1 MSYKIYPESN
11 SGNSGNESFVLDVLD
26 EKNNGYYV
34 ELGAFHS
41 KQGSNTWLLENAYN
55 WSGVSLEVIPEYAD
69 EFNLNRKNP
78 CILHDATT
86 FDFRTYFEQNNFPK
100 QIDYLQVDMDAGYD
114 DLGSAIGPKS
124 LCLKGL
130 VNIPLSTYRF
140 TVIQFEHDSLNDYR
154 NTADRDAQ
162 RAILSSYGYQLVQ
175 RHPHEDWWIDSTVI
189 PYTRYGRYFL
199 ANAS

>member
-11 SGNSGNESFVLDVLD
+11 SGGGGNESFVIDVLN
-26 EKNNGYYV
+26 EKRNGYYV

-41 KQGSNTWLLENAYN
+41 KRGSNTWFLETGFD
-55 WSGVSLEVIPEYAD
+55 WSGVSLEVIPEYAA
-69 EFNLNRKNP
+69 EFNQNRKNP
-78 CILHDATT
+78 CVLHDATT
-86 FDFRTYFEQNNFPK
+86 FDFRKYFEENNFPK

-114 DLGSAIGPKS
+114 DLGNEIGPDS

-130 VNIPLSTYRF
+130 VNLPLSTYRF
-140 TVIQFEHDSLNDYR
+140 TIIQFEHDSLNNYK
-154 NTADRDAQ
+154 NESDRDAQ
-162 RAILSSYGYQLVQ
+162 RAILSSYGYKLVQ

-189 PYTRYGRYFL
+189 PYQQYGRYFL

>member
-1 MSYKIYPESN
+1 MNYKIYSESN
-11 SGNSGNESFVLDVLD
+11 SGGGGNESFVLSVLN
-26 EKNNGYYV
+26 EKRGGYYV

-41 KQGSNTWLLENAYN
+41 KKGSNTWLLENGFD
-55 WSGVSLEVIPEYAD
+55 WKGVAFDVIPRVVD
-69 EFNLNRKNP
+69 EVNANRKNP

-86 FDFRTYFEQNNFPK
+86 FDFRKYFEENDFPK

-114 DLGSAIGPKS
+114 TRGNEIGPDS

-130 VNIPLSTYRF
+130 VNLPLSSYRF
-140 TVIQFEHDSLNDYR
+140 TIIQFEHDCMNNYK
-154 NTADRDAQ
+154 NTPDRDAQ
-162 RAILSSYGYQLVQ
+162 RAILSSYGYKLVQ

-189 PYTRYGRYFL
+189 PYNEYGKYFQ

>member
-1 MSYKIYPESN
+1 MSYQVYPDSN
-11 SGNSGNESFVLDVLD
+11 SGGGGNESFVISVLD
-26 EKNNGYYV
+26 EKTHGTYV

-41 KQGSNTWLLENAYN
+41 KKGSNTWLLENRFN
-55 WSGVSLEVIPEYAD
+55 WSGVSFDVVPEFAE
-69 EFNLNRKNP
+69 EFNANRSNP

-86 FDFRTYFEQNNFPK
+86 FDFRKYFEENNFPK

-114 DLGSAIGPKS
+114 DLGREIGPGS

-130 VNIPLSTYRF
+130 VNLPLSTYRF
-140 TVIQFEHDSLNDYR
+140 TVIQFEHDSLNNYK
-154 NTADRDAQ
+154 NTFERDAQ
-162 RAILSSYGYQLVQ
+162 RAILSRYGYQLVQ

-189 PYTRYGRYFL
+189 PYTRYGRYFT

>member
-11 SGNSGNESFVLDVLD
+11 SGGGGNESFVIDVLS
-26 EKNNGYYV
+26 EKRGGYYV

-41 KQGSNTWLLENAYN
+41 KRGSNTWLLENGFD
-55 WSGVSLEVIPEYAD
+55 WKGVSFDVLPHVIE
-69 EFNLNRKNP
+69 EFTENRSNP

-86 FDFRTYFEQNNFPK
+86 FDFRTYFEENNFPK

-114 DLGSAIGPKS
+114 SLGNEVGPDS

-130 VNIPLSTYRF
+130 VNLPLSTYRF
-140 TVIQFEHDSLNDYR
+140 TIIQFEHDCMNNYK
-154 NTADRDAQ
+154 NTPDRDAQ
-162 RAILSSYGYQLVQ
+162 RAILSSYGYKLVQ

-189 PYTRYGRYFL
+189 PYTQYGKYFE
-199 ANAS
+199 AHAS